1 LNLLEVSAVSKR
13 FSGLVALDKL
23 SFAVREKEILGL
35 IGPNGAGKTT
45 LFNVIAGSLRPSSG
59 KIYFYGKDVT
69 GLPPNRI
76 CRLGLARTYQVPKP
90 FSDLTVIENIE
101 LAENFGWSSAAGR
114 KKVGTTDEICDMIGL
129 SGKKDVLAGIL
140 SVSEKKRLEVG
151 RAVATSPRLLLL
163 DESAA
168 GLNSQEGEWFSSF
181 GRRLRD
187 EWGVSIIWIE
197 HVMRVLMRSVDRVV
211 VLDRGVKIG
220 EGAPAESVKDERV
233 LQAYLGGRV
242 QAT

>member
-1 LNLLEVSAVSKR
+1 MNLLEVSEVSKR

-23 SFAVREKEILGL
+23 SFAVGEKEILGL

-59 KIYFYGKDVT
+59 KIYLDGRDVT

-101 LAENFGWSSAAGR
+101 MAEAFGGSSAAGR
-114 KKVGTTDEICDMIGL
+114 KKLGTPDEICDMVGL
-129 SGKKDVLAGIL
+129 TGKKDALARIL

-151 RAVATSPRLLLL
+151 RAVATSPKLLLL

-181 GRRLRD
+181 GKRMRD
-187 EWGVSIIWIE
+187 DWGLSMIWIE
-197 HVMRVLMRSVDRVV
+197 HVMRLLMRSVDRVV
-211 VLDRGVKIG
+211 VLDHGVKIG
-220 EGAPAESVKDERV
+220 EGLPAEIVKDKRV
-233 LQAYLGGRV
+233 LQAYLGGGGPEG
-242 QAT
+242 